1 MSSKLTYGSKQIE
14 WRRAQ
19 VLELD
24 AQGYTVREIAQK
36 LQVSHSTVDNDII
49 YLREQAQQN
58 LQKHIHEVI
67 PEEYQKGM
75 SGLRQNLKHV
85 LEIAESSSDLKIK
98 LEARR
103 IANDCYR
110 YIMDLCTNAGIVND
124 ALNFVTHKQ
133 EQMATLQQQKLDE
146 RINEEAEAATTDE
159 QTTHNGVF

>member
-36 LQVSHSTVDNDII
+36 LQVGHSTIDNDLL
-49 YLREQAQQN
+49 YLRHQAQQS
-58 LQKHIHEVI
+58 LQHHIHEVV
-67 PEEYQKGM
+67 PEEYQKCMVGM
-75 SGLRQNLKHV
+75 KCNLKHV
-85 LEIAESSSDLKIK
+85 LEIGEAASDPKIK

-133 EQMATLQQQKLDE
+133 EQINALQQRKLDE
-146 RINEEAEAATTDE
+146 RTNEEAKAATE
-159 QTTHNGVF
+159 EETTTNGVF